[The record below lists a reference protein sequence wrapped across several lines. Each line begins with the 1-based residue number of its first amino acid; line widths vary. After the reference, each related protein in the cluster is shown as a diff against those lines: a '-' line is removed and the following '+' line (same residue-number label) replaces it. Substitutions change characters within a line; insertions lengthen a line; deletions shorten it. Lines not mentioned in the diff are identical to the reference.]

1 MALTRE
7 QKETRVKE
15 TAETL
20 SSAVSVVFVTYDALQ
35 LADMNA
41 LRDQLFEAGVSMRV
55 IPKRLA
61 KIALENAE
69 LNFDPTAQE
78 GQLALVWGDDVVSPA
93 KVLAGFAK
101 DHEQLQLVG
110 GVMDPSSAKAS
121 EGKVELTAE
130 QVVQLSTMPSKEELL
145 AKLVGTLAG
154 PISGFQSVLSGV
166 PRNAV
171 YVLSAIKDQKE

>member
-61 KIALENAE
+61 KIALENAK
-69 LNFDPTAQE
+69 LDFDPTTQE
-78 GQLALVWGDDVVSPA
+78 GQLALVWGDDVISPA

-110 GVMDPSSAKAS
+110 GVMDSAVISDEEVKKLA
-121 EGKVELTAE
+121 
-130 QVVQLSTMPSKEELL
+130 TMPSREELL

-171 YVLSAIKDQKE
+171 YVLSAIKDQKAPK